1 MNRAALCRLERRLS
15 PHPDGLNHAIVSMP
29 ETPQGL
35 RCDACGRVHA
45 TEADAERAHP
55 EPGTLLLV
63 ERIVTP

>member
-15 PHPDGLNHAIVSMP
+15 PRADGLTHAIVCLT

-55 EPGTLLLV
+55 EPGTLLVV